1 LPPAGRTKPGAQ
13 PISRD
18 CMQAQAV
25 IVERTG
31 RIIKRHRGV
40 RNELRRLMKDEPR
53 FDFELS
59 AFLPRAYNLK
69 AIADYETGPDAQVSA
84 EFARGTIETARRY
97 VEVVAAL
104 LA

>member
-1 LPPAGRTKPGAQ
+1 MICEAGGLGLPRQGPRIPLKAEDMFADGWPDEAGRAAYLAGLHA
-13 PISRD
+13 
-18 CMQAQAV
+18 AQAV

-59 AFLPRAYNLK
+59 AFLARA
-69 AIADYETGPDAQVSA
+69 
-84 EFARGTIETARRY
+84 
-97 VEVVAAL
+97 
-104 LA
+104 